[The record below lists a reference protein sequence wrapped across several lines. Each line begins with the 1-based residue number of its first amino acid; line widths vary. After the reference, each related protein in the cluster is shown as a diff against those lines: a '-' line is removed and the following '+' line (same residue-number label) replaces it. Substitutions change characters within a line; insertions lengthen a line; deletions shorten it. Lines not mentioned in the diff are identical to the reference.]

1 MAKKR
6 TSSQHREREFKKR
19 ERQQKKH
26 EKATRKRE
34 DRESRKNDVGLTP
47 SDNVDDHDSSDEL
60 TPGQEGAG

>member
-19 ERQQKKH
+19 ERQQKKR

-34 DRESRKNDVGLTP
+34 DRENRKNGIGLAP
-47 SDNVDDHDSSDEL
+47 SDEVDAPDLSDEAA
-60 TPGQEGAG
+60 PDQEGAH